1 MNELQDI
8 SQLKPKTR
16 VVQILHPRTG
26 DELGIS
32 VEVMSFGDPRLK
44 RIIRQINDQKQE
56 REARRKI
63 LKTEELESNSVR
75 LVANAIVG
83 WDWSKSKFGF
93 KGELPAFSPAKAVEV
108 LSELDWFFTQLNEEI
123 GNDKAFF

>member
-1 MNELQDI
+1 MNDFEDI

-16 VVQILHPRTG
+16 VVQILHPATG

-63 LKTEELESNSVR
+63 MRTEDMESNSVR

-83 WDWSKSKFGF
+83 WDWSKSSFGF
-93 KGELPAFSPAKAVEV
+93 KGERPAFSLKKAIEV
-108 LSELDWFFTQLNEEI
+108 LSELDWFYTQLNEEI
-123 GNDKAFF
+123 ANEKAFF